1 MKNGYNYEDYLFVS
15 ARIRAKENSLIGHS
29 DLMSMVSASSI
40 DELYRMLDDKGIVA
54 ENDPRNGRNYD
65 AVLAK
70 RLSDAYASVF
80 SDIPERSLF
89 TVFTY
94 PYDCHNL
101 KTAIKYAQK
110 GSSGAS
116 VMIPLGTVSPE
127 KTEEAVIKGDFS
139 AFPSNMAK
147 AAENAVDEFCKT
159 KDPQIIDL
167 ILDYACFEDISESTK
182 VHNVPFVTELLA
194 IKADTVNIFTSVR
207 LARRY
212 SEKTFTLPEN
222 ALVVGGKLPHSFF
235 TEVFAE
241 AEPSGVIDIL
251 ADKLT
256 RTEYSVIA
264 DRLKAGEYDIG
275 KLCDDLYISKVRQAR
290 QTLAGVEVAA
300 GYIAATEY
308 EVKNLRILIAGKRAG
323 LDAKSIAERLR
334 GSYV

>member
-70 RLSDAYASVF
+70 RLPDAYDSVF

-127 KTEEAVIKGDFS
+127 KTEEAVIKGD
-139 AFPSNMAK
+139 
-147 AAENAVDEFCKT
+147 C
-159 KDPQIIDL
+159 
-167 ILDYACFEDISESTK
+167 
-182 VHNVPFVTELLA
+182 LLA
-194 IKADTVNIFTSVR
+194 VALFLLANIEQEVCVFDAELVACDLCVFARQSSLLIF
-207 LARRY
+207 LARL
-212 SEKTFTLPEN
+212 F
-222 ALVVGGKLPHSFF
+222 LVRGNSLFSSSSHSIN
-235 TEVFAE
+235 
-241 AEPSGVIDIL
+241 S
-251 ADKLT
+251 
-256 RTEYSVIA
+256 
-264 DRLKAGEYDIG
+264 
-275 KLCDDLYISKVRQAR
+275 
-290 QTLAGVEVAA
+290 
-300 GYIAATEY
+300 
-308 EVKNLRILIAGKRAG
+308 
-323 LDAKSIAERLR
+323 
-334 GSYV
+334 